1 MENKFGST
9 IKCIRNNR
17 NLSLRDLAK
26 LCEFSPAYISD
37 LEKNNRK
44 PSIEVI
50 KRISERLELISE
62 EQKMVMDAFF
72 HDRLEIP
79 SELLHYIIDNDLIES
94 LNILREFD
102 SDGQDIKN
110 LAFSLKNNNSK

>member
-1 MENKFGST
+1 MENKFGNI
-9 IKCIRNNR
+9 IKYIRIDR
-17 NLSLRDLAK
+17 NLSLRDFAK

-44 PSIEVI
+44 PSTEVI
-50 KRISERLELISE
+50 KRISERLAITRD
-62 EQKMVMDAFF
+62 EQKMMMDAYF

-94 LNILREFD
+94 LKILKELD